1 MRHYEVTLIVHPDQS
16 SQVTTMIEKYKEL
29 ITSGG
34 GIVHRDE
41 DWGRKHLAYP
51 INKIYKAHYLMMNI
65 ECDKETL
72 DKLNYNF
79 RFNDAILRNLVISK
93 KEAITEPSIMITEAD
108 KEKVKDQGK
117 EKAKVQDSDQKQE
130 KVMAKKQVTKRRK
143 FQIPINRFCRFT
155 TAGVKE
161 IDYKDVETLL
171 KNIDQSGKIT
181 PSRITGTSAKFQRQL
196 TTAIKRARFLALIP
210 YTDKHKKQ
218 EALCK

>member
-29 ITSGG
+29 ITSDG

-65 ECDKETL
+65 ECDKEIL

-79 RFNDAILRNLVISK
+79 RFNDAILRNLIISK
-93 KEAITEPSIMITEAD
+93 KEAITEPSIMVTEAD

-117 EKAKVQDSDQKQE
+117 EKATVQGSDQK
-130 KVMAKKQVTKRRK
+130 
-143 FQIPINRFCRFT
+143 
-155 TAGVKE
+155 
-161 IDYKDVETLL
+161 
-171 KNIDQSGKIT
+171 
-181 PSRITGTSAKFQRQL
+181 
-196 TTAIKRARFLALIP
+196 
-210 YTDKHKKQ
+210 
-218 EALCK
+218 

>member
-79 RFNDAILRNLVISK
+79 RFNDAILRNLIISK
-93 KEAITEPSIMITEAD
+93 KEAITEPSIMVTEAD
-108 KEKVKDQGK
+108 KDKVKDQSK
-117 EKAKVQDSDQKQE
+117 EKAKVESSDQK
-130 KVMAKKQVTKRRK
+130 
-143 FQIPINRFCRFT
+143 
-155 TAGVKE
+155 
-161 IDYKDVETLL
+161 
-171 KNIDQSGKIT
+171 
-181 PSRITGTSAKFQRQL
+181 
-196 TTAIKRARFLALIP
+196 
-210 YTDKHKKQ
+210 
-218 EALCK
+218 

>member
-65 ECDKETL
+65 ECDKDTL

-79 RFNDAILRNLVISK
+79 RFNDAILRNLIISRP
-93 KEAITEPSIMITEAD
+93 EAITEPSIMVTEAEKD
-108 KEKVKDQGK
+108 KVKDQGK
-117 EKAKVQDSDQKQE
+117 EKATAEDSNQ
-130 KVMAKKQVTKRRK
+130 
-143 FQIPINRFCRFT
+143 N
-155 TAGVKE
+155 
-161 IDYKDVETLL
+161 
-171 KNIDQSGKIT
+171 
-181 PSRITGTSAKFQRQL
+181 
-196 TTAIKRARFLALIP
+196 
-210 YTDKHKKQ
+210 
-218 EALCK
+218 

>member
-51 INKIYKAHYLMMNI
+51 INKIYKAHNLMMNI

-79 RFNDAILRNLVISK
+79 RFNDAILRNLIISK
-93 KEAITEPSIMITEAD
+93 KEAITEPSIMVTEAD

-117 EKAKVQDSDQKQE
+117 EKATVQGSVQK
-130 KVMAKKQVTKRRK
+130 
-143 FQIPINRFCRFT
+143 
-155 TAGVKE
+155 
-161 IDYKDVETLL
+161 
-171 KNIDQSGKIT
+171 
-181 PSRITGTSAKFQRQL
+181 
-196 TTAIKRARFLALIP
+196 
-210 YTDKHKKQ
+210 
-218 EALCK
+218 

>member
-79 RFNDAILRNLVISK
+79 RFNDAILRNLIISK
-93 KEAITEPSIMITEAD
+93 KEAITEPSIMVAEAD
-108 KEKVKDQGK
+108 KDKVKDQSK
-117 EKAKVQDSDQKQE
+117 EKATVQGSDQK
-130 KVMAKKQVTKRRK
+130 
-143 FQIPINRFCRFT
+143 
-155 TAGVKE
+155 
-161 IDYKDVETLL
+161 
-171 KNIDQSGKIT
+171 
-181 PSRITGTSAKFQRQL
+181 
-196 TTAIKRARFLALIP
+196 
-210 YTDKHKKQ
+210 
-218 EALCK
+218 

>member
-16 SQVTTMIEKYKEL
+16 SQVTTMVEKYKEL

-79 RFNDAILRNLVISK
+79 RFNDAILRNLIISK

-117 EKAKVQDSDQKQE
+117 EKAKVQDSDQK
-130 KVMAKKQVTKRRK
+130 
-143 FQIPINRFCRFT
+143 
-155 TAGVKE
+155 
-161 IDYKDVETLL
+161 
-171 KNIDQSGKIT
+171 
-181 PSRITGTSAKFQRQL
+181 
-196 TTAIKRARFLALIP
+196 
-210 YTDKHKKQ
+210 
-218 EALCK
+218 

>member
-79 RFNDAILRNLVISK
+79 RFNDAILRNLIISK
-93 KEAITEPSIMITEAD
+93 KGAITEPSIMVTEAD
-108 KEKVKDQGK
+108 KDKVK
-117 EKAKVQDSDQKQE
+117 EPSKAKATVQDSDQK
-130 KVMAKKQVTKRRK
+130 
-143 FQIPINRFCRFT
+143 
-155 TAGVKE
+155 
-161 IDYKDVETLL
+161 
-171 KNIDQSGKIT
+171 
-181 PSRITGTSAKFQRQL
+181 
-196 TTAIKRARFLALIP
+196 
-210 YTDKHKKQ
+210 
-218 EALCK
+218 